1 MASAALFA
9 FSYRRCDWLALVY
22 VKVGDRKARLLEYA
36 KKSKAEAEAL
46 LGEFGEDRVFLV
58 DVSKLTEWGAAFL
71 NRLNFSEAPFEPA
84 VYDATMGTNST
95 SREQALRRL

>member
-1 MASAALFA
+1 M
-9 FSYRRCDWLALVY
+9 ALVY

-36 KKSKAEAEAL
+36 RKSKAEAAAL
-46 LGEFGEDRVFLV
+46 REEFGEDRVFLV
-58 DVSKLTEWGAAFL
+58 DVAELTVWGAAFL